1 MYAFFYVILLFCP
14 ASMSIADPNVI
25 FYAHEMLTNAT
36 EVRCC
41 SHGCAIYVYAAYCT
55 SCFVK
60 LLFISKPHHI
70 YAVRKMWPIAADVV
84 WSMSLCVCLFHRTK
98 MVEPSDVSGYGL
110 A

>member
-1 MYAFFYVILLFCP
+1 
-14 ASMSIADPNVI
+14 MSIPDANVI

-36 EVRCC
+36 KVRCC
-41 SHGCAIYVYAAYCT
+41 LHGCGIYVYAAYCT

-84 WSMSLCVCLFHRTK
+84 WSEFVCVCLLHRTK

>member
-1 MYAFFYVILLFCP
+1 
-14 ASMSIADPNVI
+14 MSIADACVI
-25 FYAHEMLTNAT
+25 FYTHEMLTNAT
-36 EVRCC
+36 KVRCC
-41 SHGCAIYVYAAYCT
+41 SHGCAVYVYAAYCT

-84 WSMSLCVCLFHRTK
+84 WSMSLCVSVFHCTK

-110 A
+110 AWEQGSMR